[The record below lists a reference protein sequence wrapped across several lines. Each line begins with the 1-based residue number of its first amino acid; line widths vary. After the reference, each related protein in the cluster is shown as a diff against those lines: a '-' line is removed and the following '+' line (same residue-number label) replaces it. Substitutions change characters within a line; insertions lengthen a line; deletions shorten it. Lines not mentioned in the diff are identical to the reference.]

1 MEIGRLARAAFPNS
15 SRVKRGKTHVYT
27 GISKKARVDEGGT
40 GVTESEKCA
49 KSDGMLL
56 LTTVDVSIA
65 TSSLCRSGL
74 GRRYWSLEFRTR
86 PAE

>member
-49 KSDGMLL
+49 KSDGMLHLTRCFHSNVFPMQEWTGTPL
-56 LTTVDVSIA
+56 LVS
-65 TSSLCRSGL
+65 
-74 GRRYWSLEFRTR
+74 
-86 PAE
+86 